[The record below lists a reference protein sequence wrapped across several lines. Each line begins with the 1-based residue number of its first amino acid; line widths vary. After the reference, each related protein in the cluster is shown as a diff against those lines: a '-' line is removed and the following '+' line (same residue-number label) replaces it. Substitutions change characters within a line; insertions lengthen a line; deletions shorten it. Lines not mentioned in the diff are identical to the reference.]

1 MTKEETK
8 VCSLCKEEKGIEKF
22 YTYKSGNPWAYC
34 KSCHYEKFT
43 KKTKYA
49 WDEQNPERRKELG
62 RKHAKAWLEKN
73 REKYNEYQRNWYKK
87 KKQQQDGIE
96 GM

>member
-8 VCSLCKEEKGIEKF
+8 VCSLCKEEKGVEKF

-34 KSCHYEKFT
+34 RTCHYEKFT

-49 WDEQNPERRKELG
+49 WDEKNPERRKEIQKTAQKRWVENNRG
-62 RKHAKAWLEKN
+62 RWNEIQRKSYRKRKQRENGNKN
-73 REKYNEYQRNWYKK
+73 
-87 KKQQQDGIE
+87 
-96 GM
+96 M